1 MEHNVVKFKGEK
13 AKAEMKWKKDTINIH
28 LEGQEKEVWCTSEE

>member
-1 MEHNVVKFKGEK
+1 MKFKGEK

-28 LEGQEKEVWCTSEE
+28 LEGQEKEV